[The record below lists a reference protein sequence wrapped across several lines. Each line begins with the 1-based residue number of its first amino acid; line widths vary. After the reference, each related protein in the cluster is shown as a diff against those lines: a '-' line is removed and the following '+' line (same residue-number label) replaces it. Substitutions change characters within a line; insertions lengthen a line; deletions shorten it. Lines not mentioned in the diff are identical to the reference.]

1 MKVIKGVLALSTL
14 ALAAYLISLIL
25 SPAETLAFLLPALL
39 AFLWP
44 PAGYLSLTYLG
55 FILVYHTPPGGVAVA
70 SLSFAL
76 IYVESV
82 YLMKRKAPIW
92 HYLVLTASVILAV
105 PLYYVSAILSE
116 LLPSLVNTVIA
127 ALFVVILYILLYTVI
142 RR

>member
-1 MKVIKGVLALSTL
+1 MKAIRGALALSTL
-14 ALAAYLISLIL
+14 ALAAYLLSLIL
-25 SPAETLAFLLPALL
+25 SPAEALAFILPALL

-55 FILVYHTPPGGVAVA
+55 FILVYRTPPGGVAVA
-70 SLSFAL
+70 SLSFSL

-82 YLMKRKAPIW
+82 YLMKRKAPLW
-92 HYLVLTASVILAV
+92 HYIVLTASVILAV
-105 PLYYVSAILSE
+105 PLYYVSAILSG

-127 ALFVVILYILLYTVI
+127 ALFVVILYMLLYTVI

>member
-25 SPAETLAFLLPALL
+25 NPAETLAFLLPALL

-55 FILVYHTPPGGVAVA
+55 FILVYRTPPGGVAVA